1 MGMDTTT
8 YRGVLVH
15 SNTFVRGLVTSKR
28 KIKKLKERLKKNGLG
43 KIVVFEDDCE
53 PEDAC
58 KAITDYLDST
68 VSCEGYK
75 YSDAYIEDEE
85 VVIDVLQ
92 CIADTCST
100 KELPSVS
107 SVEAFGNYR
116 TTGLWGVDLE
126 KIYIIFEEDD
136 CFVTMVSEK
145 GSNLQRFT
153 GQLSVDSWTHTSY

>member
-15 SNTFVRGLVTSKR
+15 SDSFLRGLITSKR
-28 KIKKLKERLKKNGLG
+28 KVRKLREKLKKQGLG
-43 KIVVFEDDCE
+43 RIAVIEDDCE

-58 KAITDYLDST
+58 KAIIEYLEST

-75 YSDAYIEDEE
+75 YSDAYIEDEQ
-85 VVIDVLQ
+85 VVIDILQ
-92 CIADTCST
+92 CVVDTCST
-100 KELPSVS
+100 KELPTIS

-126 KIYIIFEEDD
+126 KVYIIFEEED
-136 CFVTMVSEK
+136 CFMTMVSEK
-145 GSNLQRFT
+145 GANLQRFT

>member
-15 SNTFVRGLVTSKR
+15 SDSFLRGLITSKR
-28 KIKKLKERLKKNGLG
+28 KVRKLREKLKKQGLG
-43 KIVVFEDDCE
+43 RIAVIEDDCE
-53 PEDAC
+53 PQDAC
-58 KAITDYLDST
+58 KAIIEYLDST

-75 YSDAYIEDEE
+75 YSDAYIEDEQ
-85 VVIDVLQ
+85 VVIDILQ
-92 CIADTCST
+92 CVVDTCST
-100 KELPSVS
+100 KELPTIS

-126 KIYIIFEEDD
+126 KVYIIFEEED
-136 CFVTMVSEK
+136 CFMTMVSEK
-145 GSNLQRFT
+145 GANLQRFT

>member
-15 SNTFVRGLVTSKR
+15 SDSFLRGLITSKR
-28 KIKKLKERLKKNGLG
+28 KVRKLREKLKKQGLG
-43 KIVVFEDDCE
+43 RIAVIEDDCE

-58 KAITDYLDST
+58 KAIIEYLDST

-75 YSDAYIEDEE
+75 YSDAYIEDEQ
-85 VVIDVLQ
+85 VVIDILQ
-92 CIADTCST
+92 CVVDTCST
-100 KELPSVS
+100 KELPTIS

-126 KIYIIFEEDD
+126 KVYIIFEEED
-136 CFVTMVSEK
+136 CFMTMVSEK
-145 GSNLQRFT
+145 GANLQRFT